1 MTAPP
6 LVRHFEAFLAAR
18 HPPKTFCPS
27 EVARSLTAADIQ
39 ALSDA
44 TSTAMTHW
52 RDAMP
57 LIREHAW
64 TLRARGR
71 CEILQRGVVLGA
83 EQVGCLEEIR
93 GPIRIR
99 RVERTG
105 EDESG
110 V

>member
-1 MTAPP
+1 MTATP
-6 LVRHFEAFLAAR
+6 LALHFETFLAAR

-27 EVARSLTAADIQ
+27 EVARSLTPADLQ
-39 ALSDA
+39 ALSAA
-44 TSTAMTHW
+44 TSTEMTHW

-57 LIREHAW
+57 SIREYTW
-64 TLRARGR
+64 TLRARGQ

-99 RVERTG
+99 RVERDG
-105 EDESG
+105 G
-110 V
+110 NGGA